1 MSVEILTL
9 TPGETYQ
16 IEVGAPGEGGTVSSP
31 NGGDGGATSFGGTL
45 CVAPGGSGGGS
56 SGGNGGN
63 GGAGGGS
70 GGAGNGG
77 NGSYGGGGGAGSSS
91 SSGGTGGTYGGD
103 GGTSSQTGTPGQ
115 PFTDPPGRLFPF
127 IFPANAL
134 RSASGGVGGGS
145 GGVGGSGGKGGS
157 SGYGGGGGYGGNGG
171 DGDSSGGGG
180 GGFGGNGGNG
190 NGSGGGGGG
199 FFANGGDGSMGNLVH
214 PGETPGGGG
223 GGGGSDSN
231 GADGGGGAC
240 FIFWQK
246 LASSPIIFGEG
257 TVYVP
262 GIPVTFALTNWDPDI
277 QGTTYELV
285 CTGYKIGDGGLQ
297 IGLPSDSS
305 AVNTQAVVAAALTIA
320 NTKVTEPDIQ
330 DKRVG
335 RTTVTISA
343 VNAPDRD
350 LVIAL
355 FGLEEAE
362 QVEVT
367 DSAVTGVTPPAAGET
382 AVEEIDNEQYTGT
395 IVWSP
400 DLDGKKFLPATTY
413 TATITLKAKPGYTF
427 EGVSANFFTVA
438 GASSDSNA
446 ADSGVVTAKFPAT
459 GTATV
464 WNSNIPGIGKPTAG
478 ETPNYSVKETSNF
491 TGTVSW
497 SPAISGGVF
506 AENTVYT
513 ATITLSA
520 KAGFTF
526 DGVPENFFDTAYAD
540 TVSNAANSGVVTAV
554 YPSTGEAET

>member
-1 MSVEILTL
+1 MSETEYSIQESTL
-9 TPGETYQ
+9 EDIAEAIRARAGTSEQMTPLEM
-16 IEVGAPGEGGTVSSP
+16 PGKIS
-31 NGGDGGATSFGGTL
+31 AI
-45 CVAPGGSGGGS
+45 PGG
-56 SGGNGGN
+56 
-63 GGAGGGS
+63 
-70 GGAGNGG
+70 
-77 NGSYGGGGGAGSSS
+77 
-91 SSGGTGGTYGGD
+91 
-103 GGTSSQTGTPGQ
+103 
-115 PFTDPPGRLFPF
+115 
-127 IFPANAL
+127 
-134 RSASGGVGGGS
+134 
-145 GGVGGSGGKGGS
+145 
-157 SGYGGGGGYGGNGG
+157 
-171 DGDSSGGGG
+171 
-180 GGFGGNGGNG
+180 
-190 NGSGGGGGG
+190 
-199 FFANGGDGSMGNLVH
+199 M
-214 PGETPGGGG
+214 
-223 GGGGSDSN
+223 
-231 GADGGGGAC
+231 
-240 FIFWQK
+240 
-246 LASSPIIFGEG
+246 G

-262 GIPVTFALTNWDPDI
+262 GTPIEYTLSGWDPDA
-277 QGTTYELV
+277 QGTTYTLE
-285 CTGYKIGDGGLQ
+285 CIGYKIGAGGLQ
-297 IGLPSDSS
+297 LGLPSDSS
-305 AVNTQAVVAAALTIA
+305 AVNTQAVVAAALTIVD
-320 NTKVTEPDIQ
+320 TEVTEPDIQ

-367 DSAVTGVTPPAAGET
+367 DSAVTGVTPPSAGET

-446 ADSGVVTAKFPAT
+446 ADSGVVTAKFPVT

-464 WNSNIPGIGKPTAG
+464 WRSSIPGIGKPTAG
-478 ETPNYSVKETSNF
+478 ETPAYSVKETSNF

-526 DGVPENFFDTAYAD
+526 DGVPENFFDVPYAD
-540 TVSNAANSGVVTAV
+540 TTTNAADSGVVTAV
-554 YPSTGEAET
+554 FPATGEVTV